1 MKKLLLLFFILCYVI
16 QTKAQTNVYHPFPDS
31 NAMWC
36 DTTCGSCSYT
46 ITGDTI
52 VNSNTYHKLH
62 QSCVYYQ
69 WSASGICE
77 YPSVAA
83 GATAY
88 ISIGYA
94 GAIRQDTAQRKVFFL
109 LPNSTTDTLL
119 YDFSLTVGDTIRAYV
134 LNYHVI
140 DTIDSTLIGT
150 QYRKTW
156 RTPNY
161 QGGPDWKIIEGIGS
175 TLGLLNNYFPPN
187 RKLPKLYCFSQNN
200 QTFYPYYSANS
211 VCAEVTA
218 IPKFKTQNPTF
229 QIYPNPAQ
237 NNFTIE
243 FSNNDKQIIN
253 VYDING
259 KQVLSQTINGTTN
272 IDASNLNAGVYNISI
287 INSHGVTNKRL
298 VIVK

>member
-16 QTKAQTNVYHPFPDS
+16 QTKAQTNVYHPFPDN

-62 QSCVYYQ
+62 QSCIYYQ
-69 WSASGICE
+69 TGTGYSCSYSTGTTHWV
-77 YPSVAA
+77 YV
-83 GATAY
+83 
-88 ISIGYA
+88 GYA
-94 GAIRQDTAQRKVFFL
+94 GAIRQDTVQRKVYILF
-109 LPNSTTDTLL
+109 PDSSAETLM
-119 YDFSLTVGDTIRAYV
+119 YDFTLSVGDTIKAYV
-134 LNYHVI
+134 MNRYIVSA
-140 DTIDSTLIGT
+140 IDSMLIGT

-156 RTPNY
+156 AVNY
-161 QGGPDWKIIEGIGS
+161 GKIIEGIGG
-175 TLGLLNNYFPPN
+175 TLGLLNTYYQSWGPV
-187 RKLPKLYCFSQNN
+187 PKLYCFSQNN
-200 QTFYPYYSANS
+200 QTLYPYYSTTS

-218 IPKFKTQNPTF
+218 IPAFKTQNPTF

-243 FSNNDKQIIN
+243 LSNNDKQTVN
-253 VYDING
+253 VYDVNG

-272 IDASNLNAGVYNISI
+272 IDASNFSSGVYNISI
-287 INSHGVTNKRL
+287 IDSQGITNKRL

>member
-1 MKKLLLLFFILCYVI
+1 MKKLLLFFILSCFI

-46 ITGDTI
+46 LAGDTL

-88 ISIGYA
+88 VSIGYA
-94 GAIRQDTAQRKVFFL
+94 GAIRQDTAQRKVYFL
-109 LPNSTTDTLL
+109 FPGSTKDTLL
-119 YDFSLTVGDTIRAYV
+119 YDFTLSVGDTIRAYIMAG
-134 LNYHVI
+134 YVI

-156 RTPNY
+156 TTS
-161 QGGPDWKIIEGIGS
+161 QGFRGGKLIEGIGG
-175 TLGLLNNYFPPN
+175 TLGLLNTYYQSWGPVS
-187 RKLPKLYCFSQNN
+187 KLYCFSQNN
-200 QTFYPYYSANS
+200 QTLYPHYSATS

-218 IPKFKTQNPTF
+218 ISTFKTHNPTF

-243 FSNNDKQIIN
+243 LSNNDKQIIS
-253 VYDING
+253 VYDVNG
-259 KQVLSQTINGTTN
+259 KQVLLQTINGTAN
-272 IDASNLNAGVYNISI
+272 IDASNFNAGVYNISI
-287 INSHGVTNKRL
+287 INSQGVTNKRL
-298 VIVK
+298 VIVR